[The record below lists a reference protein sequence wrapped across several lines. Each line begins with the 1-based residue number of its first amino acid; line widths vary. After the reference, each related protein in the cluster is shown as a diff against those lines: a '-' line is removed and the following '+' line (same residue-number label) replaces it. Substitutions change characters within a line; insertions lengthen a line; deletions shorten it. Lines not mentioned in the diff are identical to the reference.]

1 MGYGLVAINATQLC
15 KNEALTPCKAWELAA
30 KKQFSNVSAQIKSS
44 PKSAFLGL
52 CSEGLIRGIHQGRY
66 SRSVRNRDYAVKAV
80 RILQNE
86 GDVLPSSTTL
96 WNKVMATAEIKVLP
110 NSQMDVVLALWG
122 AGLITSR

>member
-15 KNEALTPCKAWELAA
+15 KDEALTPCKAWELAA

-52 CSEGLIRGIHQGRY
+52 CSEGLIRGIHKGRY

-86 GDVLPSSTTL
+86 RDVLPSSTAL
-96 WNKVMATAEIKVLP
+96 WNKVMATTEIKVLP